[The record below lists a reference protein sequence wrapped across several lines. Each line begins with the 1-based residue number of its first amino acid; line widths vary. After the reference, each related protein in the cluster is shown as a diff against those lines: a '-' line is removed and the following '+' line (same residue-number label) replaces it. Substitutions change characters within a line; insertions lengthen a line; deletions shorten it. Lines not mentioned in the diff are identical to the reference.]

1 MPAVLEDKMCE
12 HWLISDCVVTGDQR
26 PYIAALVTLDP
37 DAFAR
42 WKRRAGKP
50 SGATVGDLCG
60 DQDLRL
66 AVQEAV
72 DRANSA
78 VSRAESIKR
87 FGILPASFTVGAELT
102 PTHKV
107 RRAYV
112 LAAYAADVDALYA

>member
-1 MPAVLEDKMCE
+1 MCE
-12 HWLISDCVVTGDQR
+12 HWLIGDCVLTGNQR
-26 PYIAALVTLDP
+26 PYVAALVTLDP

-50 SGATVGDLCG
+50 AGAAVGELSGDL
-60 DQDLRL
+60 DLRL

-78 VSRAESIKR
+78 VSRAESIRR
-87 FGILPASFTVGAELT
+87 FRILPASFTVGAELT

-112 LAAYAADVDALYA
+112 LAAYAGEVDALYA